1 MSIEINV
8 TVENN
13 LMLLIEIRD
22 NGAGINSQT
31 LSTLQEALEDESD
44 NPIVASQNGL
54 GLENVHKRLQLHYGK
69 GSGLSI
75 DSIPGA
81 YTCVTIRLPWEQVN
95 LGDGKS

>member
-1 MSIEINV
+1 MIIEINV

-31 LSTLQEALEDESD
+31 LSNLQEALEDESD

-75 DSIPGA
+75 DSIPGV

-95 LGDGKS
+95 LGGW